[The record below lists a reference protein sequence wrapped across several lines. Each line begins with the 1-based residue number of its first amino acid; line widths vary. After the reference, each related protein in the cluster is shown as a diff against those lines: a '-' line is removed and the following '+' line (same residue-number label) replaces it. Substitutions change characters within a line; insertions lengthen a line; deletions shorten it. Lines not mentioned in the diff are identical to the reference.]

1 MFLGGGGWGQGQG
14 RNVNRGERI
23 ERMTRDGGVSVCPN
37 EWLCVS
43 WVTRLLVYVH
53 VPLMHGWLP
62 VVVVDGVEDY
72 VRRVQKTVITS
83 AHLIP
88 LMKPTRYK
96 TITGI
101 RRGFLLLHSFL
112 PRNAPGRS
120 Y

>member
-1 MFLGGGGWGQGQG
+1 MFLGGGWGQGQG
-14 RNVNRGERI
+14 QNVNRGERI
-23 ERMTRDGGVSVCPN
+23 ERMTRDGGVSVCRN

-53 VPLMHGWLP
+53 VPLMHGWLAAG
-62 VVVVDGVEDY
+62 GVGGGLCE
-72 VRRVQKTVITS
+72 TVITS